1 MPLTFYSIGGHSGR
15 SSSRSDDAAC
25 FQPVEMEEAVI
36 LGGIRC
42 FFYVFSACN
51 LKAYRRREQVQLCTD
66 TSSPF
71 LVRLDQLVYI

>member
-15 SSSRSDDAAC
+15 ISSRSDDAAC